1 MKYRNIEFHTQDY
14 LQKMIKMSSIRQGII
29 TGLCFTALASCSF
42 FADGG
47 PQSVVIEAN
56 NPSWILHVDGKQVG
70 ENGRA
75 TVQLDRTRAHV
86 VSATQGNKR
95 VTEMIEMGLS
105 VTGDKVISSG
115 EATTIHLNKRK
126 PGAKIYLVGT
136 PVLEQEFK
144 DAGFILTDKDPDF
157 VVVGF
162 DTTVTYEKLWKL
174 CDFVRAG
181 VEYICTHPDFN
192 CPIEGGYM
200 PDIGGIIAFVE
211 ACTGKRP
218 DKIIGK
224 PYHYIVDAVM
234 EKLGVEKDQVAMVG
248 DRLYTDIAMGKNSG
262 ITSILVLS
270 GETTLEDLK
279 TSDVQ
284 PDYTFEH
291 LGKIAEQL

>member
-1 MKYRNIEFHTQDY
+1 MTFEGMIVFMVPLDQIKIYLLDMDGTFYLGGKIFDWSFDFLDKLKEQGKDY
-14 LQKMIKMSSIRQGII
+14 FFLTNNSSNSKDSYVKKLER
-29 TGLCFTALASCSF
+29 
-42 FADGG
+42 
-47 PQSVVIEAN
+47 
-56 NPSWILHVDGKQVG
+56 
-70 ENGRA
+70 
-75 TVQLDRTRAHV
+75 
-86 VSATQGNKR
+86 
-95 VTEMIEMGLS
+95 MGLS
-105 VTGDKVISSG
+105 VTGEKVISSG

-234 EKLGVEKDQVAMVG
+234 EKLGVEKDEVAMVG